1 MVYGRQLSLG
11 GGEEG
16 SLSCVSQ
23 SQVDIF
29 VLKKK
34 GPKSSRVVCHDHRRH
49 CHSYYCHTVT
59 LLHCHTVTVTVTVV
73 VVVGIVVVGLNP
85 Q

>member
-11 GGEEG
+11 GEG
-16 SLSCVSQ
+16 GLLSCVSQ

-59 LLHCHTVTVTVTVV
+59 VTVTVTVV